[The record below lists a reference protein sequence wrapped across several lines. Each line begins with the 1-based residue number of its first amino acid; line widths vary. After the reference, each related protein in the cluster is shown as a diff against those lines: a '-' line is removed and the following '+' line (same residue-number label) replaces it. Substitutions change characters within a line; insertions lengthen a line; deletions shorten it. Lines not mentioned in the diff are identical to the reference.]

1 MFIQQIYLVD
11 GTCKVITMLKRPE
24 FKPSEIDDYLHRLI
38 AGAVHSRYIKKLNMW
53 ESYRD
58 GDQDLTMFM
67 QEVEDVVREIMEDT
81 RFKGH
86 QHYRFEAELD

>member
-1 MFIQQIYLVD
+1 
-11 GTCKVITMLKRPE
+11 MLKRPE

-38 AGAVHSRYIKKLNMW
+38 AGAVHSRYIKKLNMR
-53 ESYRD
+53 ESNRD

-81 RFKGH
+81 RFEGH